1 MIDQLQSDPV
11 TYFTLCK
18 HLSGDGEGLLIG
30 SRGVYLVR
38 GCGGMGLGVV
48 GSRIFTTIL
57 ANFNSRSSL
66 HF

>member
-18 HLSGDGEGLLIG
+18 HLSGDGEGPLIDG
-30 SRGVYLVR
+30 RGVYLVR

-48 GSRIFTTIL
+48 GFK
-57 ANFNSRSSL
+57 NFYYYIGKL
-66 HF
+66 